1 MRKTILFLFT
11 VFTIL
16 SVYSQGNTPL
26 LTLNSEMHTNQ
37 ITDIATD
44 AEGKYILTTSIDK
57 TAKLW
62 EATTGKLL
70 RTYRVPIE
78 GNEGMLFAGTVSN
91 KGQIVAISGLT
102 GPYYNM
108 HLYLF
113 DIQSGNLLQTIKG
126 IENVVYTLA
135 FSPNDQFLVV
145 GFISS
150 LGESIHIYRKDDV
163 SKEFKLHKSLGGFK
177 ANTACR
183 SLSFDGTGRLAAAS
197 PDNEL
202 IRLYDK
208 DFNLINIFSGSGSK
222 PSSVNFSP
230 DGKKIAVAFSDKA
243 GIDVI
248 SADNLKLLYQPAM
261 GEGRNWNNDFTS
273 VAFSSDGKFL
283 YSAGTHF
290 GFVNEE
296 QWTLIRKWENGG
308 MGSYTD
314 YAASRNAISKL
325 APAKGKNWQ
334 SDVLFAG
341 RLPDF
346 GKISS
351 SGTKSLYKSVPN
363 SHILNALDFYLKGNE
378 VFSRVTHNERFSF
391 SPLHKQLVIMP
402 VPSDER
408 IIEKNWLAGNLEQLM
423 NRNSNALALL
433 QNTVQYLPNYPR
445 YANIYFSI
453 GYVHLVLGSYDEAF
467 KAYSQG
473 IDLNK
478 RNHQMLQEGHIRD
491 AIKKLEKGVKDV
503 PEMQVSKIL
512 ELLTKT
518 EIGRDMDKTFY
529 SDSRGGTTVTDWY
542 GAAPKI
548 NNLSV
553 SFEERNV
560 RASSVDVS
568 SSGKRV
574 VFGTN
579 SYLYCFDEKAQKIWE
594 TSSASARL
602 AVKISEDDRYVVA
615 AEGNGLISWF
625 DMQTGTQMM
634 TLFVNGSTGQWIAW
648 NPEGYFD
655 CSNGAEGLIGWHINQ
670 GKSAVPQYFPVGQFY
685 EEYYTP
691 NLAAKILSGEEF
703 MATRQK
709 NIINSFTLPPLVE
722 ILTPSKGSTQANSKQ
737 DVVVRVTDQGGG
749 IDEIRLYHNDK
760 LIDGTQRGFKPV
772 AKEGSSET
780 KSFTISLVDG
790 VNRIKATALNT
801 QRTESLPHEIEVK
814 YKAPTQVKPNMYIL
828 AIGINEYLNPRYNLN
843 YAKND
848 ANAFVNAL
856 QKGASGIFE
865 KITLL
870 TIYDSQA
877 TRSGIVGEIQKVIQQ
892 ARPEDVFVFYY
903 AGHGVMSSGST
914 SEKPDFYLVPHNV
927 TKMYEA
933 DDELKSKGISAK
945 EIGEFSKS
953 IRSQKQLFILDA
965 CQSGGAIQ
973 SFAMRGAAEEK
984 AIAQLSRSTGTY
996 FIAASGTE
1004 QFATEVAT
1012 LGHGIFT
1019 YSIIE
1024 ALKGACKSTD
1034 GRLTVNLLK
1043 GCVED
1048 MVPELSTKYKGS
1060 PQFPTG
1066 YGFGQD
1072 FPIVI
1077 IGK

>member
-1 MRKTILFLFT
+1 MRKIIILLLSAF
-11 VFTIL
+11 VIL
-16 SVYSQGNTPL
+16 SAYSQGNTPI

-37 ITDIATD
+37 ITDIASD

-62 EATTGKLL
+62 DALNGKLVN
-70 RTYRVPIE
+70 TFRVPIK
-78 GNEGMLFAGTVSN
+78 GNEGMLFSGTVSN
-91 KGQIVAISGLT
+91 NGQIVAISGLT
-102 GPYYNM
+102 GTTYNM
-108 HLYLF
+108 QLYLF
-113 DIQSGNLLQTIKG
+113 DLQSGNLLQTING
-126 IENVVYTLA
+126 IENVVYAIA
-135 FSPNDQFLVV
+135 FSPNDQYLAM

-150 LGESIHIYRKDDV
+150 MGESIHIYRRDEG
-163 SKEFKLHKSLGGFK
+163 SKQYKLHKTLGGFK
-177 ANTACR
+177 ANTPCR
-183 SLSFDGTGRLAAAS
+183 SLCFDGNGRLAAAS

-208 DFNLINIFSGSGSK
+208 NFNLINVFSGSGSK
-222 PSSVNFSP
+222 PSSVSFSP
-230 DGKKIAVAFSDKA
+230 DGKKIAVAFSDKTE
-243 GIDVI
+243 IDVI
-248 SADNLKLLYQPAM
+248 SGEDFKLLYQPKM
-261 GEGRNWNNDFTS
+261 GEGRNWTSDFTS
-273 VAFSSDGKFL
+273 VAFSGDGKFL
-283 YSAGTHF
+283 YGAGSHF
-290 GFVNEE
+290 GFVNDE

-314 YAASRNAISKL
+314 YPASRNAISKL
-325 APAKGKNWQ
+325 APVKGKNGQ
-334 SDVLFAG
+334 GDVLFAG

-346 GKISS
+346 GLVSS
-351 SGTKSLYKSVPN
+351 SGTKKIYKSVPN
-363 SHILNALDFYLKGNE
+363 HHILNALDFYLKGNE
-378 VFSRVTHNERFSF
+378 VFSRVTHTERFIF
-391 SPLHKQLVIMP
+391 SPINRQLALNQ
-402 VPSDER
+402 VPEDER
-408 IIEKNWLAGNLEQLM
+408 IIEKNWLAGNLEQIM
-423 NRNSNALALL
+423 NRNINALALL
-433 QNTVQYLPNYPR
+433 QKTAPYLANYPR
-445 YANIYFSI
+445 YANIYFNI
-453 GYVHLVLGSYDEAF
+453 GYNHLVLGNYDEAF

-478 RNHQMLQEGHIRD
+478 RNHQMLQEDHIRN
-491 AIKKLEKGVKDV
+491 AIKRFEQGVKDV
-503 PEMQVSKIL
+503 PEMQVNKIL
-512 ELLTKT
+512 ELLKKA
-518 EIGRDMDKTFY
+518 EISKDMDKTYY
-529 SDSRGGTTVTDWY
+529 SASRGGTSVTDWY
-542 GAAPKI
+542 GASPKI

-553 SFEERNV
+553 SFDQRNV
-560 RASSVDVS
+560 RATSVDVS
-568 SSGKRV
+568 SNGKRV

-579 SYLYCFDEKAQKIWE
+579 SYLYCFDEKAKKIWE

-602 AVKISEDDRYVVA
+602 AVKISEDDKYVVA

-634 TLFVNGSTGQWIAW
+634 TLFVNGSTGQWIIW
-648 NPEGYFD
+648 NTDGYFD

-670 GKSAVPQYFPVGQFY
+670 GKSAIPQYFPVGQFY

-691 NLAAKILSGEEF
+691 NLAAKILAGEEF
-703 MATRQK
+703 KVPKQK
-709 NIINSFTLPPLVE
+709 SITNSFTLPPLVQ
-722 ILTPSKGSTQANSKQ
+722 ILSPINRSTQASSKQ

-760 LIDGTQRGFKPV
+760 LIEGTQRGFKPV
-772 AKEGSSET
+772 AKEGTSET
-780 KSFTISLVDG
+780 KTFTITLVDG
-790 VNRIKATALNT
+790 VNRIRATALNA
-801 QRTESLPHEIEVK
+801 QRTESLPHEIEISF
-814 YKAPTQVKPNMYIL
+814 KAPTLVKPNMYIM

-848 ANAFVNAL
+848 AYAFANAL
-856 QKGASGIFE
+856 QKGAAEIFE

-877 TRSGIVGEIQKVIQQ
+877 TRNGIIGEIQKVIQQ

-903 AGHGVMSSGST
+903 AGHGVMSSGNSV
-914 SEKPDFYLVPHNV
+914 EKPDFYLVPHNV

-933 DDELKSKGISAK
+933 DDELKAKGISAR

-953 IRSQKQLFILDA
+953 IRSQKQLFVLDA
-965 CQSGGAIQ
+965 CQSGGAVQ

-1024 ALKGACKSTD
+1024 ALKGACKSHD

-1048 MVPELSTKYKGS
+1048 MVPELSKKHKGV

-1072 FPIVI
+1072 FPLVIVR
-1077 IGK
+1077 

>member
-1 MRKTILFLFT
+1 MRKIIILTAFAY
-11 VFTIL
+11 L
-16 SVYSQGNTPL
+16 STYAQGNTPI

-62 EATTGKLL
+62 DASNGKLVN
-70 RTYRVPIE
+70 TFRVPIK
-78 GNEGMLFAGTVSN
+78 GNEGMLFSGTVSN
-91 KGQIVAISGLT
+91 NGQIVAISGLT

-113 DIQSGNLLQTIKG
+113 DVQSGNLLQTIKD
-126 IENVVYTLA
+126 IENVVYALA
-135 FSPNDQFLVV
+135 FSPNDQYLAV

-150 LGESIHIYRKDDV
+150 MGESLHIYKRDEG
-163 SKEFKLHKSLGGFK
+163 SKQYKLHKALGGFK
-177 ANTACR
+177 ANTPCR
-183 SLSFDGTGRLAAAS
+183 SLSFDATGRLVAAS

-208 DFNLINIFSGSGSK
+208 DFNLINVFSGSGSK
-222 PSSVNFSP
+222 PSSVSFSP
-230 DGKKIAVAFSDKA
+230 DGKKIAVAFNDKP

-248 SADNLKLLYQPAM
+248 SADNLKLLYQPTM

-273 VAFSSDGKFL
+273 VVFSSDGKFL
-283 YSAGTHF
+283 YGAGSHF
-290 GFVNEE
+290 GFVNDE

-314 YAASRNAISKL
+314 YPASMNAISKL
-325 APAKGKNWQ
+325 APAKGKSGQ
-334 SDVLFAG
+334 GDVLFAG

-346 GKISS
+346 GMVSS
-351 SGTKSLYKSVPN
+351 SGAKSIYKLVPN
-363 SHILNALDFYLKGNE
+363 HHILNALDFYLKGGE
-378 VFSRVTHNERFSF
+378 VYSRVTHTERLTF
-391 SPLHKQLVIMP
+391 SPRTRQLVVKA
-402 VPSDER
+402 VPADER
-408 IIEKNWLAGNLEQLM
+408 IIEKNWSAGNLEQIM

-433 QNTVQYLPNYPR
+433 QKTAPYLANYPR
-445 YANIYFSI
+445 YAIIYFNI
-453 GYVHLVLGSYDEAF
+453 GYNHLVLGSYDEAF

-473 IDLNK
+473 IVLNK
-478 RNHQMLQEGHIRD
+478 RNHQMLQEVHIKD

-503 PEMQVSKIL
+503 PEMQVNKIL
-512 ELLTKT
+512 ELLNKA
-518 EIGRDMDKTFY
+518 EISKDMDKTFY
-529 SDSRGGTTVTDWY
+529 SASRGGTSVTDWY
-542 GAAPKI
+542 GASPKI

-553 SFEERNV
+553 SFDQRNV
-560 RASSVDVS
+560 RATSVDVS
-568 SSGKRV
+568 SNGKRV

-579 SYLYCFDEKAQKIWE
+579 SYLYCFDEKAKKVWE
-594 TSSASARL
+594 TTSASARL

-634 TLFVNGSTGQWIAW
+634 TLFVNGSTGHWIIW
-648 NPEGYFD
+648 NTDGYFD

-670 GKSAVPQYFPVGQFY
+670 GKTAIPQYFPVGQFY
-685 EEYYTP
+685 EEYFKP
-691 NLAAKILSGEEF
+691 NLAAKILAGEEF
-703 MATRQK
+703 KTSKQK
-709 NIINSFTLPPLVE
+709 SISDSFTLPPLVQ
-722 ILTPSKGSTQANSKQ
+722 ILSPTNSSSQSNSKQ

-749 IDEIRLYHNDK
+749 IDEIRLYLNDK
-760 LIDGTQRGFKPV
+760 LIEGTQRGFKPV
-772 AKEGSSET
+772 AKEGTSET
-780 KSFTISLVDG
+780 KTFTITLVDG
-790 VNRIKATALNT
+790 INRIRATALNA
-801 QRTESLPHEIEVK
+801 QRTESLPHEIEISF
-814 YKAPTQVKPNMYIL
+814 KAPTLVKPNMYIM

-848 ANAFVNAL
+848 ANAFVNVL
-856 QKGASGIFE
+856 QKGASDIFE

-877 TRSGIVGEIQKVIQQ
+877 TRNGIIGEIQKVIQQ

-933 DDELKSKGISAK
+933 DDELKAKGISAR

-965 CQSGGAIQ
+965 CQSGGAVQ

-1024 ALKGACKSTD
+1024 ALKGACKSSD

-1048 MVPELSTKYKGS
+1048 MVPELSKKHKGV

-1077 IGK
+1077 VR